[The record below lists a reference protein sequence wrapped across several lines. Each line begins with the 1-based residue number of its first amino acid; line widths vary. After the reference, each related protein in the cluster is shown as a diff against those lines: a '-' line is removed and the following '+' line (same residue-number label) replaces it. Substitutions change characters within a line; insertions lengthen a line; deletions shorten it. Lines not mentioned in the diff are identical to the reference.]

1 MKELYKMK
9 IKELLTIDLSEDIK
23 NVIDLEDI
31 SEKEIQAE
39 IENYIVTDGLA
50 SEYASFVDTFTSNIL
65 ETGVWISGFYGSGKS
80 YFGKMLGYMI
90 SNRIIYGTPARVR
103 IAQRFTGVT
112 DEALVKNAISRLD
125 AINSRVVFLD
135 IAKQDTS
142 KGLAF
147 TLFRNFLRSLSLPEN
162 EHGIFLFQLMLSED
176 KTIVQDFIF
185 EATELDWTE
194 LKTSSFKY
202 AKAIKELYIKKGNTD
217 ADYDNLITTIRR
229 DIDQFSAGRLKE
241 ELTNYLIVEKNEKV
255 IFLFDEASEAI
266 NQKKFNLLDLE
277 GVSESLSSLGGKVWT
292 IAIAQEKLDDVI
304 NNANV
309 SKAQL
314 TKVTDRFKTKI
325 HLEATEVDVIIR
337 NRLLKKTDIGIQKL
351 TEHFQ
356 KNSGKIS
363 DHAAI
368 HGAGISKTDNAEN
381 YATYYPFY
389 KYQFDLLQNFLFG
402 TKGYAS
408 TKVAARGMIIT
419 TYDILKQ
426 EVQHTDLF
434 HTVTGWHIAKE
445 GQPQPPVRL
454 VSRYDNAERSLM
466 EAGSPI
472 SGRKLLETINF
483 LSEAEVTPTSL
494 HNIVKSYISDPDDQ
508 FKVQD
513 DILKALELLTEAKV
527 LLDTNKTYRITS
539 DIEQRLLDEMNGFTV
554 QGYKKK
560 QELVKNYK
568 SSSFT
573 KGISR
578 VSDSGLQFDFFI
590 TTDNE
595 DELTSPNLKYLK
607 VKIKSVYNISDDRS
621 NDIDNLKVQHQ
632 NDNDLVWLVPDN
644 SHFKEIDRLIEEVE
658 RITYLEQKYNNPN
671 SEEGKILISF
681 STAKGEKQNRVRD
694 LVEES
699 LINSTAI
706 YLYNTLQ
713 LNTTNWQT
721 TLLTQQRS
729 IIQNVYS
736 KRLSSQLSDAVAA
749 SVIKEANNSRL
760 QQYFTG
766 TDFAFFDSQGNFIG
780 ENLKVAEEILYKIRN
795 TFVDGATLEKDLEQP
810 PSGFTFGTVI
820 SSVAALMRAGK
831 LIAKYNGAEKFSWRD
846 EGVSGIFNVAREFRK
861 ASFKAV
867 SKLLSTLKKQELAQ
881 FLLDIGVEKYIGR
894 KIDYNTNDFELVS
907 AIRDTAK
914 HFADKVITLR
924 NSEKEFEQLFP
935 KAEENAAYLGGFTGA
950 VSEANY
956 IDKAEEFLVSKE
968 DFLKALQEIEKVEKF
983 IRNNLP
989 KVKEWKTFV
998 IAVQDELTK
1007 AATTNPTIQQ
1017 LKVDFDSH
1025 LNGDVIKNF
1034 ASLQQSA
1041 QKTKDEYHQLF
1052 SKAMM
1057 DCSSKYTEIENSSNN
1072 LLREIE
1078 TLPSG
1083 INNEAISKTS
1093 NLVQYAQQRKQSTIE
1108 IDFDVKDKKSRF
1120 SFSEIQ
1126 SFIEL
1131 YTSKKSDID
1140 IIQATLIREV
1150 PPIPPTPKDEDG
1162 RPTPPKPDDSDPKP
1176 QPPKQITVSIPKEK
1190 MKVSAYR
1197 EWLKQEL
1204 QKIASMSDE
1213 DEIELN

>member
-1 MKELYKMK
+1 MK
-9 IKELLTIDLSEDIK
+9 IKEILTIDLSEDIK

-39 IENYIVTDGLA
+39 IESYIVTDGLA
-50 SEYASFVDTFTSNIL
+50 REYADFVDTFTSNIL

-80 YFGKMLGYMI
+80 YFGKLLGYML
-90 SNRIIYGTPARVR
+90 SNRIISGTPARDR
-103 IAQRFTGVT
+103 IIQRFTGVN
-112 DEALVKNAISRLD
+112 DEALVKNALSRLD
-125 AINSRVVFLD
+125 AIKSRVVFLD

-162 EHGIFLFQLMLSED
+162 EHGIFLFQLMLSEG
-176 KTIVQDFIF
+176 KTAVQDFVF
-185 EATELDWTE
+185 DTTGLDWNDIR
-194 LKTSSFKY
+194 TSSFKY

-229 DIDQFSAGRLKE
+229 DIDQFSASRLRE
-241 ELTNYLIVEKNEKV
+241 ELSNYLSVEKNEKV
-255 IFLFDEASEAI
+255 VFLFDEASEAI

-304 NNANV
+304 NNSNV

-325 HLEATEVDVIIR
+325 HLEATEVGVIIR
-337 NRLLKKTDIGIQKL
+337 NRLLKKTETGIQKL
-351 TEHFQ
+351 TEHFS

-368 HGAGISKTDNAEN
+368 HGAGISKTDSATN
-381 YATYYPFY
+381 YTTYYPFF

-454 VSRYDNAERSLM
+454 VSRYDNAERILL

-472 SGRKLLETINF
+472 SGRSLLETINF
-483 LSEAEVTPTSL
+483 LTEAEVTPSSL
-494 HNIVKSYISDPDDQ
+494 PNIIKSFISDPDEQ
-508 FKVQD
+508 FKIQD
-513 DILKALELLTEAKV
+513 DIIKALDLLTEAKV

-554 QGYKKK
+554 QGFVKKK
-560 QELVKNYK
+560 QLVTAYK
-568 SSSFT
+568 GANITRSIAKVT
-573 KGISR
+573 
-578 VSDSGLQFDFFI
+578 DNGLPFDFYI
-590 TTDNE
+590 TTDND

-607 VKIKSVYNISDDRS
+607 VKVKSVYNISDDRAA
-621 NDIDNLKVQHQ
+621 DIDALKVQHQ
-632 NDNDLVWLVPDN
+632 NDKDVLWLVPDN
-644 SHFKEIDRLIEEVE
+644 SHFKELDRLIDEVE

-671 SEEGKILISF
+671 SDEGKILISF
-681 STAKGEKQNRVRD
+681 STAKGEKQNRIKD
-694 LVEES
+694 LVDES
-699 LINSTAI
+699 LINATAV

-713 LNTTNWQT
+713 LNKDNWQT
-721 TLLTQQRS
+721 TLQAQQKN

-736 KRLSSQLSDAVAA
+736 KRLASQLGDSVAA
-749 SVIKEANNSRL
+749 AVIKEANNGRL

-766 TDFAFFDSQGNFIG
+766 SDFAFFDTQGNFIG
-780 ENLKVAEEILYKIRN
+780 ENLKVAEEILYKVRN

-810 PSGFTFGTVI
+810 PAGFTFGTVI

-846 EGVSGIFNVAREFRK
+846 EGVAGIFNVAREFRK
-861 ASFKAV
+861 TSFKAV
-867 SKLLSTLKKQELAQ
+867 SKSLSALQKQELAQ
-881 FLLDIGVEKYIGR
+881 FLLDLEVEKYIGR
-894 KIDYNTNDFELVS
+894 KVDYNTNDFELV
-907 AIRDTAK
+907 AAVRDTAK
-914 HFADKVITLR
+914 HFSDKVTTLR
-924 NSEKEFEQLFP
+924 NSEKEFDKLFP
-935 KAEENAAYLGGFTGA
+935 QADGYASYLGGFTGA

-956 IDKAEEFLVSKE
+956 IDKAVEFLSAKD
-968 DFLKALQEIEKVEKF
+968 DFLKALEEIEKVEKF
-983 IRNNLP
+983 IRNNLS
-989 KVKEWKTFV
+989 KVKEWKMFV
-998 IAVQDELTK
+998 TAVQDELTK
-1007 AATTNPTIQQ
+1007 AAKSNTAIQQ
-1017 LKVDFDSH
+1017 LKNDFESH

-1034 ASLQQSA
+1034 ASLQQAA

-1052 SKAMM
+1052 SAAMK
-1057 DCSSKYTEIENSSNN
+1057 DCAAKYTEIET
-1072 LLREIE
+1072 LTGGLIKEIE

-1083 INNEAISKTS
+1083 LNDSASYKAS
-1093 NLVQYAQQRKQSTIE
+1093 ALSQYAKQRTVATVS
-1108 IDFDVKDKKSRF
+1108 IDFDVKDKQSRF
-1120 SFSEIQ
+1120 TYSEVL
-1126 SFIEL
+1126 SFIDL
-1131 YTSKKSDID
+1131 YSSKKTEIE
-1140 IIQATLIREV
+1140 ILRAGLIKEKA
-1150 PPIPPTPKDEDG
+1150 PEPQTGTPPTPTFKKFVVKM
-1162 RPTPPKPDDSDPKP
+1162 PNT
-1176 QPPKQITVSIPKEK
+1176 K
-1190 MKVSAYR
+1190 MKVAEYKN
-1197 EWLKQEL
+1197 WLQGEL
-1204 QKIASMSDE
+1204 QKLASASDN
-1213 DEIELN
+1213 DEIEIN